1 MKHKKDLEDLNKKS
15 LEKFDEYL
23 KTKTHLDKEHQEKL
37 EEVKNKWQ
45 SSHSEFMNFLMY
57 LETLEI

>member
-1 MKHKKDLEDLNKKS
+1 MQHKKDLEDLNKKS

-23 KTKTHLDKEHQEKL
+23 KTKTNLDKEHHEKL
-37 EEVKNKWQ
+37 NEAKNKWQ
-45 SSHSEFMNFLMY
+45 SSYTDFMNFLMY